1 MFKDAPDTGTD
12 ALSDAEYREF
22 EHVRFKL
29 ERIIDA
35 SMCVRLSVCA
45 LPGRG

>member
-1 MFKDAPDTGTD
+1 MFKEAPDTGTD
-12 ALSDAEYREF
+12 ALTDAKFREC

-45 LPGRG
+45 FPEKS